1 VTGPSCLDLFP
12 QQRTIEGA
20 AQVSPATE
28 DIGDFAAGQ
37 SFPNWYTRYQPVSYD
52 ITSRSGSA
60 AAFEDM
66 VSRCSAV
73 GVDIIVDVVLNHMA
87 AGCAAEHSSSPHMS
101 HTAY

>member
-1 VTGPSCLDLFP
+1 MQSIT
-12 QQRTIEGA
+12 QAR

-28 DIGDFAAGQ
+28 DIGDYAAGQ
-37 SFPNWYTRYQPVSYD
+37 AFPNWYTRYQPVSYD

-60 AAFEDM
+60 SAFEDM

-87 AGCAAEHSSSPHMS
+87 NGCAL
-101 HTAY
+101 